1 MLHESGSN
9 VSMTAEAKTLTDIS
23 DGFSRL
29 YVEFVEKTYTTGG
42 DKSFWVYY
50 VPDVTKDE
58 DDDGYADIDNSSI
71 EVIIKDLGEKPALA
85 EGAKGDVISRDEEL
99 STDDRNFYSFKLNG
113 QSDTDDLS
121 SVFQVKA
128 SNGATDEAKL
138 STLYR
143 DVTVKIIKKMDMI
156 PSLDPQN
163 LVSGTDQT
171 TTLKISLKDELPE
184 SMFPLEFYIEDS
196 NRTLNPT
203 GTDGSGNS
211 IDVPVKLG
219 TSLIDP
225 NDKTSY
231 YFIRTVNH
239 DEYEKIY
246 EAAKAATPEGEP
258 VVYSFDTEFK
268 TIKEASAT
276 TIYID
281 NDYFNPQSIDLYNH
295 PSFLTPST
303 QTVRFNATTATVN
316 VNVESGVEWTAVVDG
331 GATFSGSTPSNAPA
345 TKAVS
350 GNTASG
356 TGPATLTVAF
366 DANGTDEGKTY
377 KVTVTAGDTEEVA
390 KIIQGPQPQTYA
402 VRSNDFTINNH
413 RGFASNSDVT
423 INLANA
429 TSETGGI
436 RMGYRGNGSNNY
448 GTITISS
455 TSKNITGVTVSYSNS
470 NNAGYDT
477 NASSSPTG
485 YTVNSTEAVGT
496 WTGSAKTVTITNSM
510 TTSQGNRNFPVI
522 TGITVTYE

>member
-1 MLHESGSN
+1 M
-9 VSMTAEAKTLTDIS
+9 
-23 DGFSRL
+23 
-29 YVEFVEKTYTTGG
+29 
-42 DKSFWVYY
+42 
-50 VPDVTKDE
+50 
-58 DDDGYADIDNSSI
+58 
-71 EVIIKDLGEKPALA
+71 
-85 EGAKGDVISRDEEL
+85 
-99 STDDRNFYSFKLNG
+99 
-113 QSDTDDLS
+113 
-121 SVFQVKA
+121 
-128 SNGATDEAKL
+128 
-138 STLYR
+138 
-143 DVTVKIIKKMDMI
+143 
-156 PSLDPQN
+156 
-163 LVSGTDQT
+163 
-171 TTLKISLKDELPE
+171 
-184 SMFPLEFYIEDS
+184 
-196 NRTLNPT
+196 
-203 GTDGSGNS
+203 
-211 IDVPVKLG
+211 
-219 TSLIDP
+219 
-225 NDKTSY
+225 
-231 YFIRTVNH
+231 
-239 DEYEKIY
+239 
-246 EAAKAATPEGEP
+246 
-258 VVYSFDTEFK
+258 
-268 TIKEASAT
+268 
-276 TIYID
+276 
-281 NDYFNPQSIDLYNH
+281 
-295 PSFLTPST
+295 
-303 QTVRFNATTATVN
+303 N

-477 NASSSPTG
+477 NASSSPSG
-485 YTVNSTEAVGT
+485 YTVNRTEAVGT